1 MTIVKKQ
8 QKQEPEASNK
18 QKYSSTN
25 NRVFPTLINKE
36 QLNTIVTNKDGSPDY
51 LAINIYY
58 DTFRSWYN
66 PKTGYNKDGN
76 VYHINKL
83 KTPGIFL
90 NYTRLSE
97 IHGCSK
103 ETVRK
108 KIVKLELLGLVHR
121 SFQHKETSTT
131 KSYNGLIAY
140 VWKDTPH
147 FYNPMGVDSNQVSR
161 LTAQTNHEYI
171 ERRYGISFGSL
182 ALQNKGISTGGGIQL
197 RLDTKELNNIIFK
210 DIRSNVHAHESNF
223 LQNSKE
229 VKITGNVK
237 AEVSTFPHP
246 PAKPVKLKKR
256 VSNQRKKTTN
266 TERKA
271 RIYHFNQYKESQ
283 PLSHHY
289 PLTKEDGDKLQSL
302 SRRDFSLQAMN
313 EILLGM
319 SKRLSNTFLS
329 KAQFMAY
336 FGKVLRY
343 EKRDAIKT
351 NNVNFHI
358 KANHTQEK
366 QAEIDQKKRVEKYLA
381 ELEQRAIDNV
391 CPENQLKARLANTL
405 EVKSSYELL
414 STIKDFK
421 VVGNTMRIYLRSTV
435 ELNEHEKEVV
445 LSQVRSIYS
454 NSELDIESVEYVVEN
469 VRNFTNNHNNLQT
482 KKAVDL
488 PLLQQSAW
496 GDVCRQLIKTYGIH
510 IYNHWFSK
518 LTPVI
523 DEDAKTIELI
533 VSNSFVQEE
542 VTRRYGDN
550 IKKIVNEL
558 GMKFKG
564 ISK

>member
-1 MTIVKKQ
+1 
-8 QKQEPEASNK
+8 
-18 QKYSSTN
+18 
-25 NRVFPTLINKE
+25 
-36 QLNTIVTNKDGSPDY
+36 
-51 LAINIYY
+51 
-58 DTFRSWYN
+58 
-66 PKTGYNKDGN
+66 
-76 VYHINKL
+76 
-83 KTPGIFL
+83 
-90 NYTRLSE
+90 
-97 IHGCSK
+97 
-103 ETVRK
+103 
-108 KIVKLELLGLVHR
+108 
-121 SFQHKETSTT
+121 
-131 KSYNGLIAY
+131 
-140 VWKDTPH
+140 
-147 FYNPMGVDSNQVSR
+147 
-161 LTAQTNHEYI
+161 
-171 ERRYGISFGSL
+171 
-182 ALQNKGISTGGGIQL
+182 
-197 RLDTKELNNIIFK
+197 
-210 DIRSNVHAHESNF
+210 
-223 LQNSKE
+223 
-229 VKITGNVK
+229 
-237 AEVSTFPHP
+237 
-246 PAKPVKLKKR
+246 
-256 VSNQRKKTTN
+256 
-266 TERKA
+266 
-271 RIYHFNQYKESQ
+271 
-283 PLSHHY
+283 
-289 PLTKEDGDKLQSL
+289 
-302 SRRDFSLQAMN
+302 MN
-313 EILLGM
+313 EILLNM
-319 SKRLSNTFLS
+319 SQRLDNKFCS
-329 KAQFMAY
+329 KAQFMSY
-336 FGKVLRY
+336 FGKALRY

-366 QAEIDQKKRVEKYLA
+366 QAEIDQKKQVEKYLA

-510 IYNHWFSK
+510 IYNNWFSK

-533 VSNSFVQEE
+533 VPNSFVQEE

-564 ISK
+564 ISR

>member
-1 MTIVKKQ
+1 M
-8 QKQEPEASNK
+8 SNLAL
-18 QKYSSTN
+18 
-25 NRVFPTLINKE
+25 RKE
-36 QLNTIVTNKDGSPDY
+36 Q
-51 LAINIYY
+51 
-58 DTFRSWYN
+58 
-66 PKTGYNKDGN
+66 
-76 VYHINKL
+76 
-83 KTPGIFL
+83 
-90 NYTRLSE
+90 E
-97 IHGCSK
+97 
-103 ETVRK
+103 
-108 KIVKLELLGLVHR
+108 
-121 SFQHKETSTT
+121 
-131 KSYNGLIAY
+131 
-140 VWKDTPH
+140 
-147 FYNPMGVDSNQVSR
+147 
-161 LTAQTNHEYI
+161 AQTNQDQLCKLYSFKEKKARYRKSYINWDKI
-171 ERRYGISFGSL
+171 ERANGEAVHEKAKHLSKDAKAIL
-182 ALQNKGISTGGGIQL
+182 APVIQKLEKGERVLLNHKYISTITQCKRGQNRNILKQL
-197 RLDTKELNNIIFK
+197 ETVLKITYHNSITVDGKKYRHCYEFAYYKQEIVAQGDNYTAQFIERYEFLNPNNQASSCPFIKNK
-210 DIRSNVHAHESNF
+210 DIEYIRSNVHTHESNF
-223 LQNSKE
+223 SQNSEELGTQKNTEPQVAIFPKE
-229 VKITGNVK
+229 
-237 AEVSTFPHP
+237 A
-246 PAKPVKLKKR
+246 VKLKKR
-256 VSNQRKKTTN
+256 LPNERKKPTN
-266 TERKA
+266 AEKKA
-271 RIYHFNQYKESQ
+271 RVYRFNQYEDPQ
-283 PLSHHY
+283 ALSYHY
-289 PLTKEDGDKLQSL
+289 PLSQEDGAKLQSL
-302 SRRDFSLQAMN
+302 SGRAFSLQTMN
-313 EILLGM
+313 EILLNM
-319 SKRLSNTFLS
+319 SQRLDNKFCS
-329 KAQFMAY
+329 KAQFMSY
-336 FGKVLRY
+336 FGKALRY

-351 NNVNFHI
+351 NDVNFHI

-510 IYNHWFSK
+510 IYNNWFSK

-533 VSNSFVQEE
+533 VPNSFVQEE